1 MPDMPKPVAI
11 LTADIHLSHTPP
23 AARSHEPDWYE
34 AMRRQLRWL
43 KQFQTELAEYPI
55 PIFVAGDIFHKYN
68 PPAELINFAL
78 RELPDNIYA
87 VPGQHD
93 LPFHSIQDIH
103 KSAYWT
109 LAEAGKIKNVEYK
122 TPTYFCTH
130 RMIRLHG
137 FPFGH
142 PLTPREIE
150 SDDADTEKFQY
161 IDIALI
167 HEYCWQRGAS
177 YPKASDEQSAE
188 HHQKNTK
195 NYDVLV
201 FGDNHIPHED
211 FSKKPAVFNCG
222 GFYRRTIDEVDY
234 RPSVGVLYSD
244 KTIRREYVPVQQDV
258 FVTKQESPVLDSN
271 ITEFVRYLS
280 NTTTNPLD
288 VEEVIRHYV
297 RSNNVPEVAGGLQC
311 CAAARSL
318 WILSLRFLFA
328 HDDFLRNRRHPTTL
342 L

>member
-34 AMRRQLRWL
+34 AMRRQLKWL
-43 KQFQTELAEYPI
+43 KSLQQQLSVEYSI

-93 LPFHSIQDIH
+93 LPFHNIQDIH

-109 LAEAGKIKNVEYK
+109 LVESGKIKNVSHEY
-122 TPTYFCTH
+122 PV
-130 RMIRLHG
+130 RIESPVGVIRLQG
-137 FPFGH
+137 FPFGT
-142 PLTPREIE
+142 PLTPLKPY
-150 SDDADTEKFQY
+150 DLPA

-188 HHQKNTK
+188 SHQNNAK
-195 NYDVLV
+195 NYDILV

-211 FSKKPAVFNCG
+211 LSKKPAVFNCG

-244 KTIRREYVPVQQDV
+244 KTIMREYIPVQQDV

-271 ITEFVRYLS
+271 IADFMRYLS

-288 VEEVIRHYV
+288 VEEIIRHYV
-297 RSNNVPEVAGGLQC
+297 RSNNVPEPVQIEIS
-311 CAAARSL
+311 R
-318 WILSLRFLFA
+318 
-328 HDDFLRNRRHPTTL
+328 L
-342 L
+342 LEIAK